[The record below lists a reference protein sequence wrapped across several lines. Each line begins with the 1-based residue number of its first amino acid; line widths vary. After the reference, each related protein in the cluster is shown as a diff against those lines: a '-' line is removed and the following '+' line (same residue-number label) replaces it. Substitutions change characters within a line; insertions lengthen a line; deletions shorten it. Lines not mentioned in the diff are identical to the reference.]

1 MEKLNLR
8 RADNLTT
15 VELARVMSE
24 NYETYNIILEEIINN
39 NIEFVIGYFE
49 TLKGIEFH
57 RYTFGSV
64 YNNDYEANITDIDE
78 FLTKN
83 NFLSDN
89 DTFYELLNELEKDK
103 NNVKLQEELMNM
115 LFTEEDEYATLE
127 NYDLG
132 EIVCNDSDTFDNWLG
147 HYEMAVDMN
156 SYKLYS
162 SYELEELDLDI
173 DYQDLD

>member
-15 VELARVMSE
+15 VELAKVMSE

-39 NIEFVIGYFE
+39 NCDFAVEYLDN
-49 TLKGIEFH
+49 LKGIEFY

-64 YNNDYEANITDIDE
+64 YNNDYEASITNIDE
-78 FLTKN
+78 FLTNN
-83 NFLSDN
+83 NFFSDN
-89 DTFYELLNELEKDK
+89 ETFHELLNELEKDK
-103 NNVKLQEELMNM
+103 ENVELQESLLNT
-115 LFTEEDEYATLE
+115 LFSEVDSEAILE
-127 NYDLG
+127 NYDLE
-132 EIVCNDSDTFDNWLG
+132 EILDYESDTFDNWLG

>member
-1 MEKLNLR
+1 MEKLKLR

-15 VELARVMSE
+15 VELAKVMSE

-39 NIEFVIGYFE
+39 NIEFVIEYFE
-49 TLKGIEFH
+49 SLKGIEFY

-83 NFLSDN
+83 NFFSDN
-89 DTFYELLNELEKDK
+89 ETFHELLNELEKDK
-103 NNVKLQEELMNM
+103 NNVKLQKELMNM
-115 LFTEEDEYATLE
+115 LFTEEDEDATLG

-132 EIVCNDSDTFDNWLG
+132 EIVYNESDTFDNWLG
-147 HYEMAVDMN
+147 YYEMAVDMN